1 MSIAHD
7 YVVSP
12 NERVNFDKIKIKS
25 LLLCQVLEDGWTRN
39 SEITLCR
46 LKFKINYTIKRE

>member
-12 NERVNFDKIKIKS
+12 NERVNFDKIKIES

-46 LKFKINYTIKRE
+46 LKFKINYKIIRE